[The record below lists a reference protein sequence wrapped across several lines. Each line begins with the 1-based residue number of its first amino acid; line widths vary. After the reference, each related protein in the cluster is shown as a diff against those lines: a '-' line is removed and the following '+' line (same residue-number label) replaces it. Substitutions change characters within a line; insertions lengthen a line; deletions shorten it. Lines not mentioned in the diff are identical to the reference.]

1 MISVIKPRIS
11 EIVHSINEFIIE
23 SSYNNIIANRVVIT
37 GGVSQMDGILD
48 FSSNILEKKARLAKP
63 QNIKALPENMKS
75 PSFSTVCSL
84 INFSIVDYHDINMNL
99 LNKNHNSDNY
109 YVYFKK
115 IKNWF
120 VENF

>member
-1 MISVIKPRIS
+1 
-11 EIVHSINEFIIE
+11 
-23 SSYNNIIANRVVIT
+23 
-37 GGVSQMDGILD
+37 
-48 FSSNILEKKARLAKP
+48 
-63 QNIKALPENMKS
+63 MKS
-75 PSFSTVCSL
+75 PSFSAVCSL

-109 YVYFKK
+109 YVYLKK